1 MSELKTYVCP
11 NCGANAT
18 NTQNCEYCGSLLVR
32 FVDKGIDLSS
42 TSYLDDS
49 FVFPGLKEKLKEN
62 LLMQERDSE
71 NEGVWTEIRW
81 KKNTGLEDWLMV
93 FPDEDDD
100 DEEDFD
106 SATENKT
113 PHIPQLV
120 IRVQFINFT
129 DNSKIA
135 FENNKEQDEQLM
147 RFTQLKSYPLFTH
160 IERERSETEDVYCR
174 DFEIN
179 FGQDAEGAARLISE
193 ILIKVKGISPS
204 GSYGI
209 YTGLGDED
217 CSDDYKEWKNKYG
230 FYSVLQ
236 EVENDQSIV
245 NENVTVNAQETEPI
259 EQPRSKSGCLGVIT
273 AFVLSMGMLICGL
286 L

>member
-1 MSELKTYVCP
+1 MEMVSLKCP

-18 NTQNCEYCGSLLVR
+18 NNQNCEYCGSLLVR
-32 FVDKGIDLSS
+32 FVDKGIDLSN

-49 FVFPGLKEKLKEN
+49 LVFPGLKEKLKEN
-62 LLMQERDSE
+62 LIMQERDSE

-93 FPDEDDD
+93 YSDEDDSD
-100 DEEDFD
+100 DDLD
-106 SATENKT
+106 SAPENKT
-113 PHIPQLV
+113 LHKPQLI
-120 IRVQFINFT
+120 IRVAFINFS
-129 DNSKIA
+129 DNSKIS

-160 IERERSETEDVYCR
+160 IERERYENDDVYSR

-217 CSDDYKEWKNKYG
+217 CSDDYKEWQNKYG

-236 EVENDQSIV
+236 ENENEQAVV
-245 NENVTVNAQETEPI
+245 NEDIILDARETEPI
-259 EQPRSKSGCLGVIT
+259 EQPRSKSGCLGIIA
-273 AFVLSMGMLICGL
+273 AFVLSMGMLLYGL
-286 L
+286 V